1 MTTIIIQ
8 LPLAGAGYPLP
19 RGKKAFIFAQI
30 YCQVSESCTHG
41 ALSIQRGLAFSI
53 PSVQKEDLFLIHTKT
68 LYGA

>member
-1 MTTIIIQ
+1 MTTIITQ

-19 RGKKAFIFAQI
+19 RGKEAFIFAQI

-41 ALSIQRGLAFSI
+41 ALPIQRRLGFSI

-68 LYGA
+68 LCGA